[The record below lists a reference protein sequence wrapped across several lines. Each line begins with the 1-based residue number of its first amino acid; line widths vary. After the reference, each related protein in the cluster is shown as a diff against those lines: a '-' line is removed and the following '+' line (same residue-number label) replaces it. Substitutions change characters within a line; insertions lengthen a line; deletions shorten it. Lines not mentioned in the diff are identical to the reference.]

1 MEGKALEGAVKTLHK
16 HRPILQLEMKN
27 KNLKNFQTNKKDF
40 RKKIEALGYKR
51 VAKIVNEEI
60 FVYIGT

>member
-1 MEGKALEGAVKTLHK
+1 MF
-16 HRPILQLEMKN
+16 QKN
-27 KNLKNFQTNKKDF
+27 IFFLIFLIGLSVQSQTISKDF

-60 FVYIGT
+60 FVYIGI